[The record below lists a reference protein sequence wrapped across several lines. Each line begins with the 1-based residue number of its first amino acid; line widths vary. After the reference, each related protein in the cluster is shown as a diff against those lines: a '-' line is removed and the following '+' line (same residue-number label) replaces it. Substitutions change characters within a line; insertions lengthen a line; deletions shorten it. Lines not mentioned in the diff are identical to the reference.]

1 MKEIIEKPDG
11 GELREEFRQAKL
23 WRDTQREL
31 RNIGRIFSLEE
42 IQEVVEVYQKLA
54 DKQIP
59 DEDEREIVID
69 GDMVRSKFTK

>member
-1 MKEIIEKPDG
+1 MEG
-11 GELREEFRQAKL
+11 Y
-23 WRDTQREL
+23 QREL

-54 DKQIP
+54 EKQIP